1 MAAGIAGVDV
11 GALHV
16 GTGTSPWPLVPGLVV
31 AGAGL
36 ALLVIP
42 LVNVV
47 LAAAPAE
54 AAGGASG
61 LFSTAQQIGGA
72 VGIAVIG
79 TVFFGSLGNHSLV
92 TAFTRTAPYAA
103 GAFLVCAALSLV
115 LPKTRGRR
123 RPRLSVG
130 LRPPR
135 DPRWPEAP

>member
-47 LAAAPAE
+47 LAAVPAE

-61 LFSTAQQIGGA
+61 LFSTAQQVGGA
-72 VGIAVIG
+72 VGIAAVG
-79 TVFFGSLGNHSLV
+79 TVFFGYLGTHSFV
-92 TAFTRTAPYAA
+92 AAFTHTAPFTAVWFLACAVLSCLLPRTAVA
-103 GAFLVCAALSLV
+103 GE
-115 LPKTRGRR
+115 PG
-123 RPRLSVG
+123 
-130 LRPPR
+130 
-135 DPRWPEAP
+135 

>member
-11 GALHV
+11 GAHHV

-115 LPKTRGRR
+115 LPKTAVADDHG
-123 RPRLSVG
+123 
-130 LRPPR
+130 
-135 DPRWPEAP
+135 